1 MPVGHLHFLF
11 GKLSLQFLY
20 LFLNQAVFLSLML
33 SCMSC
38 LHTLAINPSSVV
50 SFENTSSHSVDC
62 LFILLIVPLLSKK
75 WPEELFFQRG
85 NADGQ
90 QAYEKILNIAN
101 HQGNVNQNH
110 HEISTNLSE
119 WLSSKR
125 S

>member
-1 MPVGHLHFLF
+1 MLNINNFSVILF
-11 GKLSLQFLY
+11 ANIF
-20 LFLNQAVFLSLML
+20 F
-33 SCMSC
+33 
-38 LHTLAINPSSVV
+38 
-50 SFENTSSHSVDC
+50 HSVDC

-90 QAYEKILNIAN
+90 QVYEKILNIAN